1 MGRRTL
7 DILYVGTLP
16 PHPGGSAISAGQLLG
31 AFAERGHTIR
41 ALAPATEAQLAHGD
55 PYARRQP
62 RVAVERFPVPC
73 AYTTAY
79 RPADPSY
86 DDAER
91 DGIARFLPKTIEARR
106 PDVVFMGRESFAR
119 HVPGI
124 AAIQGVP
131 CVLRAAGATTAGI
144 VEGTYPAPAAA
155 QLLEQCRRTQLVITP
170 SEHLAMELRRLGL
183 ERVQA
188 ILNAVDLDVFRPA
201 AKDPLLMTELGID
214 EGAIVIAFLGN
225 LHERKRPLDIV
236 RSSVRVL
243 ERCPEVVY
251 VIVGEGQ
258 MRDEVA
264 RASRELRVAEKFRFV
279 DWQSYEIIP
288 RYVNLADLVVMP
300 SFGEG
305 LARVYLE
312 TQACARVLIAS
323 DIPPA
328 AEVVDDG
335 RTGLL
340 FPVGDVER
348 LADQCIRAARDAELR
363 AHIGRASHARVQ
375 RHDLGRAVDSYLDAF
390 ATVTVAGRKSPLAT
404 RQH

>member
-1 MGRRTL
+1 MEGRTL
-7 DILYVGTLP
+7 NILYAGTLP

-31 AFAERGHTIR
+31 VFAERGHAVR
-41 ALAPATEAQLAHGD
+41 ALAPATEAQLAEGD
-55 PYARRQP
+55 PFARRQP
-62 RVAVERFPVPC
+62 RIAVERFLVPSP
-73 AYTTAY
+73 YTTAY
-79 RPADPSY
+79 RPAHPSY
-86 DDAER
+86 QRAESE
-91 DGIARFLPKTIEARR
+91 GITRLLPAAIAARR
-106 PDVVFMGRESFAR
+106 PDVLFIGRESFAR
-119 HVPGI
+119 HVPEI
-124 AAIQGVP
+124 AAAHGIP

-144 VEGTYPAPAAA
+144 VEGTYPAPDAAR
-155 QLLEQCRRTQLVITP
+155 LLEQCRRTQLVITP
-170 SEHLAMELRRLGL
+170 SEHLAAELRRLGI

-201 AKDPLLMTELGID
+201 PRDPRLMADLSIED
-214 EGAIVIAFLGN
+214 GAIVIAFLGN

-243 ERCPEVVY
+243 AACPNVVY
-251 VIVGEGQ
+251 VIVGEGYL
-258 MRDEVA
+258 RDEVVDAA
-264 RASRELRVAEKFRFV
+264 RQLRVADRMRFV
-279 DWQSYEIIP
+279 DWQSYENVP

-312 TQACARVLIAS
+312 TQACARVLVAS

-340 FPVGDVER
+340 FPLGDVER

-363 AHIGRASHARVQ
+363 ARIGHAAHARVR
-375 RHDLGRAVDSYLDAF
+375 RHDLGRAVDGYLDEF
-390 ATVTVAGRKSPLAT
+390 AALTATRGTSPLVT
-404 RQH
+404 R